1 MGQRH
6 RLRRFLSSERSV
18 NSVSVETILVVED
31 NQALREGL
39 VLNFRNR
46 GYGVDSAEDG
56 REGMHK
62 AMATRPDLIV
72 LDVMLPGQSGL
83 DILTELRRKGR
94 KVPVLILS
102 ARGRTE
108 DKVEG
113 LSSGADDYLAKPFE
127 LPELMAR
134 VEVMLRRRRAD
145 PARDKRLTFGPV
157 AIHRE
162 RREVFVEG
170 REIEL
175 SVKEFGVLD
184 FLAEAPGRPRTRARS
199 GLGVG
204 LRRIGED
211 RRQLHRLPQTEAR
224 TRSGPAASYRHRSG
238 DGLQIGLRRFELSG
252 TATRWLR
259 DR

>member
-1 MGQRH
+1 V
-6 RLRRFLSSERSV
+6 SSASI
-18 NSVSVETILVVED
+18 ETILVVED

-46 GYGVDSAEDG
+46 GFDVDSAEDG

-72 LDVMLPGQSGL
+72 LDVMLPGRNGL

-102 ARGRTE
+102 ARGRTD

-113 LSSGADDYLAKPFE
+113 LSSGADDYLAKPFD

-145 PARDKRLTFGPV
+145 PARDNRVTFGPV

-162 RREVFVEG
+162 RRQVFVEG

-184 FLAEAPGRPRTRARS
+184 FLAEAPGRPRTREEI
-199 GLGVG
+199 L
-204 LRRIGED
+204 D
-211 RRQLHRLPQTEAR
+211 RVWGWDFEGSAR
-224 TRSGPAASYRHRSG
+224 TVDNFIVSLRQKLEQDPGRPRHIVTVRG
-238 DGLQIGLRRFELSG
+238 MGYKLV
-252 TATRWLR
+252 
-259 DR
+259 

>member
-1 MGQRH
+1 
-6 RLRRFLSSERSV
+6 V
-18 NSVSVETILVVED
+18 NSSSVETILVVED

-56 REGMHK
+56 CEGMHK

-72 LDVMLPGQSGL
+72 LDIMLPGRNGL

-102 ARGRTE
+102 ARSRTD

-134 VEVMLRRRRAD
+134 VEVMLRRRRAE
-145 PARDKRLTFGPV
+145 PARDKRVTFGPV

-162 RREVFVEG
+162 RCQVFVEG

-184 FLAEAPGRPRTRARS
+184 YLAEAPGRPRTREEI
-199 GLGVG
+199 L
-204 LRRIGED
+204 D
-211 RRQLHRLPQTEAR
+211 RVWGWDFEGSAR
-224 TRSGPAASYRHRSG
+224 TVDNFIVSLRQKLEREPGRPRHIVTVRGMGYKLLSEGAS
-238 DGLQIGLRRFELSG
+238 
-252 TATRWLR
+252 
-259 DR
+259 

>member
-1 MGQRH
+1 M
-6 RLRRFLSSERSV
+6 
-18 NSVSVETILVVED
+18 SVETILVVED

-184 FLAEAPGRPRTRARS
+184 FLAEAPGRPRTREEI
-199 GLGVG
+199 L
-204 LRRIGED
+204 D
-211 RRQLHRLPQTEAR
+211 RVWGWDFEGSAR
-224 TRSGPAASYRHRSG
+224 TVDNFIVSLRQKLERDPCRPRLIVTVRGMGYKLVSEGPS
-238 DGLQIGLRRFELSG
+238 
-252 TATRWLR
+252 
-259 DR
+259 

>member
-184 FLAEAPGRPRTRARS
+184 FLAEAPGRPRTREEI
-199 GLGVG
+199 L
-204 LRRIGED
+204 D
-211 RRQLHRLPQTEAR
+211 RVWGWDFEGSAR
-224 TRSGPAASYRHRSG
+224 TVDNFIVSLRQKLERDPGRPRHIVTVRGMGYKLVSEGPS
-238 DGLQIGLRRFELSG
+238 
-252 TATRWLR
+252 
-259 DR
+259 